1 MRKTTPVI
9 SAPFKQQIKDKKM
22 SDNKKTSQI
31 DWTTLIVEY
40 EVDEETRRGIS
51 LRKLADA
58 GLYVNYRDALSAA
71 QKAGMEVFRVTLK
84 TSEKGGRPGRDI
96 IFKDLEEAKKFC
108 ARARTP
114 VGQ

>member
-1 MRKTTPVI
+1 MRKTTPII

-31 DWTTLIVEY
+31 DWTPLIVEY
-40 EVDEETRRGIS
+40 EVDGETRRGIS
-51 LRKLADA
+51 LRKLVDF
-58 GLYVNYRDALSAA
+58 GLYATYQDASAAALS
-71 QKAGMEVFRVTLK
+71 AGMEVFNNLLK